1 MTDYETMIGNPSK
14 TFVGRNV
21 YIFHFHKRLNKF
33 MKIKGK
39 ILKANRKTYQV
50 AYKLHEWRVACGVED
65 GGSGHPQAWD
75 GSFVRALFQ
84 PKKLALIGEEP
95 QQPQQPN
102 MNDGERM
109 LLKMLQDKDDELKS
123 AKAHIASLMKMK
135 EDLEESLSQMKKD
148 YDKVVHSLQH
158 ANSA

>member
-50 AYKLHEWRVACGVED
+50 AYKLHDWRVACGVSTAEEE
-65 GGSGHPQAWD
+65 HHNC
-75 GSFVRALFQ
+75 FVRALFQ

-102 MNDGERM
+102 INDGERM

-123 AKAHIASLMKMK
+123 AKAHIASLMIIK